1 MKKNKPTSSF
11 VNIGSSSLLII
22 FLILSLVT
30 FAVLSLSS
38 ARSDYNFSKKL
49 AAHKGEYYAASSKA
63 ETIVGKIDA
72 SLSECV
78 KSSGKNFDVYRR
90 KVAETL
96 GKTQMEGITLTL
108 SETDTG
114 QSILFSVP
122 MSDSQAL
129 DVELT
134 ITDYS
139 KSETYY
145 EIKAWQVV
153 STKSWENDQSI
164 QLIPMEE

>member
-1 MKKNKPTSSF
+1 MKKNKSTSSF
-11 VNIGSSSLLII
+11 INIGSSSLLII

-30 FAVLSLSS
+30 FAILSLSS

-49 AAHKGEYYAASSKA
+49 AAHKSEYYEASSKA
-63 ETIVGKIDA
+63 ETIVSRIDA
-72 SLSECV
+72 SLSEYA
-78 KSSGKNFDVYRR
+78 KSSGENLDAYRQ
-90 KVAETL
+90 KVAEAFD
-96 GKTQMEGITLTL
+96 GTQMEEITLTL
-108 SETDTG
+108 AETDAG

-122 MSDSQAL
+122 MSSSQTL

-134 ITDYS
+134 VTDYS

-145 EIKAWQVV
+145 EIKSWQVV
-153 STKSWENDQSI
+153 STESWENDQSI